1 MIELMDSRINEYKPK
16 TDVEAPT
23 YRMIKCCT
31 TGIEPDEKE
40 SRLFIAYGPSGH
52 VIIGV
57 VFDRKYRP
65 DIRDELADYVKGEL
79 SNRVFY
85 AMEPI
90 PDPELNEE

>member
-1 MIELMDSRINEYKPK
+1 MIELMDSKIQDYKPDPNTK
-16 TDVEAPT
+16 SPT
-23 YRMIKCCT
+23 FRMVKCCT
-31 TGIEPDEKE
+31 TGDAPDEKE

-57 VFDRKYRP
+57 VFDRKHRA
-65 DIRDELADYVKGEL
+65 DIRDELADYIKGEL

-90 PDPELNEE
+90 PDPELEE